1 MSERNTDKKGKI
13 LLNKTD
19 FNWPINSLYTG
30 NLKNNIFRVEKG
42 SYYDTSREGR
52 GSHFDVLL
60 KFFFRLQAKFFWF
73 LEDLEPRLTKERKSL
88 DSGMLAFPAEFDL
101 RDKTVFNITRII
113 KFDFLCQIET
123 HHQKKVE
130 INGSYLRTWPL
141 FVFVWKS
148 DNELK
153 LLKTGVSKSGPV
165 VRILPLSLTKL
176 EFYNWSS

>member
-1 MSERNTDKKGKI
+1 
-13 LLNKTD
+13 
-19 FNWPINSLYTG
+19 
-30 NLKNNIFRVEKG
+30 
-42 SYYDTSREGR
+42 
-52 GSHFDVLL
+52 
-60 KFFFRLQAKFFWF
+60 
-73 LEDLEPRLTKERKSL
+73 
-88 DSGMLAFPAEFDL
+88 MLAFPAEFDL

-165 VRILPLSLTKL
+165 VRLFVLC
-176 EFYNWSS
+176 Y